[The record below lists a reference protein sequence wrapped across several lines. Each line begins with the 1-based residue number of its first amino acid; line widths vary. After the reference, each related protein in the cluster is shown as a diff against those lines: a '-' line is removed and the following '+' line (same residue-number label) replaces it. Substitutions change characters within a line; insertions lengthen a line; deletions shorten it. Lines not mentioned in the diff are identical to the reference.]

1 VAPTERWS
9 EGYTANVAIG
19 QGACEASPL
28 QMAMV
33 TSTIANRGI
42 SYEPRLV
49 KRIVDQSGN
58 DAIDNDPE
66 SPTYK
71 KVILPPEPKVR
82 ADMHASGISDEQIEL
97 VRKGMWK
104 VVNDPGGTGKKAQVK
119 GIEVAGKTGTA
130 QFWREVHG
138 KKEKDNHTW
147 FICFAPYE
155 KPEFAICIMVEGG
168 KSGGGTSAPIAQRIL
183 EEAYAVN
190 HKGYDPGVVAMTPA
204 PGHFRPIMEVSYK
217 DRPTLSVGNVDDEN
231 AEDHDAPA
239 PHEGKKERQ
248 VGDQPDIRA
257 EPDARGKL
265 GNRKPAQAVQQ
276 QPERKGFF
284 QKLFGPK
291 TEKPAAPPPRQPFF
305 GPKR

>member
-1 VAPTERWS
+1 
-9 EGYTANVAIG
+9 
-19 QGACEASPL
+19 
-28 QMAMV
+28 MAMV
-33 TSTIANRGI
+33 VSTIANRGI

-49 KRIVDQSGN
+49 KRIIDQSGR
-58 DAIDNDPE
+58 DAIDQDPE
-66 SPTYK
+66 SPTYG
-71 KVILPPEPKVR
+71 KVILPLEPKVR
-82 ADMHASGISDEQIEL
+82 ANLHDSGITDEQIEL

-104 VVNDPGGTGKKAQVK
+104 VVNDPSGTGKKAQVK

-190 HKGYDPGVVAMTPA
+190 HKNYDPGLVAMTPA
-204 PGHFRPIMEVSYK
+204 QGHFKPIMEVSYK
-217 DRPTLSVGNVDDEN
+217 GRDTLPVGNIEDEN
-231 AEDHDAPA
+231 AEDHDAPE
-239 PHEGKKERQ
+239 PHAGKKERQ

-265 GNRKPAQAVQQ
+265 GNRKPVQQQQQQ

-291 TEKPAAPPPRQPFF
+291 TDKPAAPPRQPFF